1 MKKNSFVEGT
11 VVATLSIVIVKLLG
25 MLYVIPFYAIVGSD
39 GGALYSYGYNIYLIF
54 LGISSAGLP
63 DAIAKIGSEYGA
75 LGYQDAKE
83 KAYRIGKR
91 LIGAIALIS
100 FILIMIFASYYGNF
114 MVGKLNGNNTPEDV
128 AFVVRCVAPAVLFI
142 PFLSMMKGYLQGH
155 KFISASSMSQLIEQ
169 VVRIFVILFGSFII
183 IKVFN
188 GSLSLAV
195 GISVA
200 GAFFGGLGAYL
211 YLRHQIH
218 KHKAKFVIPEA
229 EQVKKD
235 IPDKVIRRKIIKYAI
250 PFIIISIVA
259 NLYNMVDQKLVL
271 TTLNMLHYKAT
282 VTEFIGSAIST
293 WSPKICMVINAMSMG
308 LSMSLVPTIVTAY
321 TKKDNKEVENKVNK
335 SISMILFISLPLSI
349 GICVLASSVWSVFYG
364 VNSYGTTILRLTA
377 FSALFGNIYMIV
389 AAICQSLNKFK
400 LVYTLSATGFI
411 LNALLDM
418 PIMLLFDKVGIPPY
432 LGSVTASIVGY
443 SVSIYIGLRSLRK
456 ENGISYKDT
465 FINLGK
471 TLIPA
476 LCMLAVI
483 LPMQIFIPFT
493 AATKLGCIIN
503 IAALAVVGGL
513 IYIVVSFKSGI
524 VEEILGRRMVNKLLR
539 KFTFGKIQL
548 KD

>member
-63 DAIAKIGSEYGA
+63 DAIAKIVSEYGA

-83 KAYRIGKR
+83 KAYKIGKR
-91 LIGAIALIS
+91 LIGIIALIS

-169 VVRIFVILFGSFII
+169 VVRIFVILFGSFMI
-183 IKVFN
+183 IKVFD

-218 KHKAKFVIPEA
+218 KNKAKFVIPEA
-229 EQVKKD
+229 EQVKKE

-271 TTLNMLHYKAT
+271 TTLNMLNYKAT

-293 WSPKICMVINAMSMG
+293 WSPKICMIINAMSMG

-321 TKKDNKEVENKVNK
+321 TKKDSKEVENKVNK

-349 GICVLASSVWSVFYG
+349 GLCVLANSVWSVFYG

-418 PIMLLFDKVGIPPY
+418 PIMLLFNKIGLPTY
-432 LGSVTASIVGY
+432 LGSITASIVGY
-443 SVSIYIGLRSLRK
+443 SASIYIGLRALRK

-483 LPMQIFIPFT
+483 LPMQIFIPWDSVS
-493 AATKLGCIIN
+493 KLGCILN

-513 IYIVVSFKSGI
+513 IYVVVSFKSGI